1 VCLLTS
7 KQPNKIP
14 KQSNM
19 VAGPFPTFLFL
30 PILSFVFQKGL
41 TRQQTTKQAS
51 LAAPTPV
58 LFLNVSTMDYGFYGL
73 LWCHF
78 KTSLSPS
85 MEVHHLHQ
93 FSMVP
98 LFLLNSQQ
106 EYLEVWWM
114 NALNFV
120 NHFCFPTQ

>member
-1 VCLLTS
+1 VFADQQAA
-7 KQPNKIP
+7 KQNTKAI
-14 KQSNM
+14 KHCSSSISN
-19 VAGPFPTFLFL
+19 FFL
-30 PILSFVFQKGL
+30 PILSFVFQKCL
-41 TRQQTTKQAS
+41 IRQQTTKQAS

-106 EYLEVWWM
+106 DDLRRV
-114 NALNFV
+114 ASL
-120 NHFCFPTQ
+120 

>member
-1 VCLLTS
+1 LTEVCLLTS

-14 KQSNM
+14 KQSNI
-19 VAGPFPTFLFL
+19 VAAPFPTFFL
-30 PILSFVFQKGL
+30 PILSFVFQKCL
-41 TRQQTTKQAS
+41 IRQQTTKQAS

-73 LWCHF
+73 LWWHF

-106 EYLEVWWM
+106 DDLRRV
-114 NALNFV
+114 ASL
-120 NHFCFPTQ
+120 